1 MFPPFVLPLLP
12 IILNNKLP
20 YSPTKFKTLKTLRIY
35 FFFFLN
41 PNTDKFFKG
50 RKIPIFY
57 LYRNKVRYIRTRMT
71 TLTSFLKA
79 ERARVGPIMKIAHLR
94 LSNAAAV
101 VCRPATVIN
110 LFTPY
115 TSCIPSTHPALRS
128 TKLFDANI

>member
-1 MFPPFVLPLLP
+1 
-12 IILNNKLP
+12 
-20 YSPTKFKTLKTLRIY
+20 
-35 FFFFLN
+35 
-41 PNTDKFFKG
+41 
-50 RKIPIFY
+50 
-57 LYRNKVRYIRTRMT
+57 MT